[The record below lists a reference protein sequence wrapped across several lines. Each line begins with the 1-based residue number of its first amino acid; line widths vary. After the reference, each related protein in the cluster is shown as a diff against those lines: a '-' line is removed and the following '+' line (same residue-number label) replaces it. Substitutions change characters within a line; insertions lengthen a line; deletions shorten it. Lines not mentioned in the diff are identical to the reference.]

1 MNEQVELKII
11 ELIDEG
17 ATPETSSELKNIIKS
32 SAEAEILYKNILAS
46 DKLIK
51 DFFGRDD
58 RVKLDTSKKSLISKE
73 VKKPTKINPIVSKS
87 TIGFA
92 IAASLAVVAFTFFN
106 SSNDITESVD
116 IPLLTFEESKKPL
129 MDEVI
134 RDPELLYFS
143 GEDFVN
149 GIWGPSS
156 ELAAKI
162 DRDIYEIMYAVF
174 KANKESFIDNNINQP
189 KLDGNF
195 FVDLSLVEDLDTN
208 FVIDEVK
215 RHIFCSC

>member
-58 RVKLDTSKKSLISKE
+58 RVKLDTRKKGLISKE
-73 VKKPTKINPIVSKS
+73 VKKPTKINSIISKS

-116 IPLLTFEESKKPL
+116 LPLLAFEESKPL
-129 MDEVI
+129 MSEVI

>member
-58 RVKLDTSKKSLISKE
+58 RVKLDTRKKGLISKE
-73 VKKPTKINPIVSKS
+73 VKKPTKINSIISKS

-116 IPLLTFEESKKPL
+116 LPLLAFEESKPL
-129 MDEVI
+129 MVY
-134 RDPELLYFS
+134 RT
-143 GEDFVN
+143 
-149 GIWGPSS
+149 
-156 ELAAKI
+156 
-162 DRDIYEIMYAVF
+162 DIN
-174 KANKESFIDNNINQP
+174 KKES
-189 KLDGNF
+189 
-195 FVDLSLVEDLDTN
+195 S
-208 FVIDEVK
+208 
-215 RHIFCSC
+215 

>member
-58 RVKLDTSKKSLISKE
+58 RVKLDTRTKSLISKE

-87 TIGFA
+87 SVGFA
-92 IAASLAVVAFTFFN
+92 IAASLAVIAFTFFN

-116 IPLLTFEESKKPL
+116 LQLLAFEESKPL
-129 MDEVI
+129 IDEVI
-134 RDPELLYFS
+134 GDPELLYFS

-156 ELAAKI
+156 QLAAKI

>member
-58 RVKLDTSKKSLISKE
+58 RVKLDTRKKGLISKE

-106 SSNDITESVD
+106 SSNDITESAD
-116 IPLLTFEESKKPL
+116 LPLLAFEESKPL

-134 RDPELLYFS
+134 RDPELLYIS